1 MDKVKAG
8 DIMSFPVVTIE
19 PGATVRELAAV
30 LADNN
35 ISGLPVVDEDGKLL
49 GVVSEED
56 LLLLDADLHFPRY
69 VQVFDS
75 VIFLESVRKF
85 EERFRKAFAAK
96 VSDVMSRDPVI
107 VTKEATLR
115 EVATLM
121 SRKDVNRLP
130 VVDETGHL
138 LGIIARGDVL
148 RGIAALQ
155 DPNGEDEKGA
165 GA

>member
-1 MDKVKAG
+1 M
-8 DIMSFPVVTIE
+8 
-19 PGATVRELAAV
+19 
-30 LADNN
+30 
-35 ISGLPVVDEDGKLL
+35 VDEDGKLL

-69 VQVFDS
+69 VKCSTVSYSWRVFGS
-75 VIFLESVRKF
+75 SKRG
-85 EERFRKAFAAK
+85 FRRLPK